1 MLVLTRKQSEMIQIG
16 DHIVVKVIHAGRNT
30 VKIGIEAPQAVR
42 VLRAELCDPPEEGH
56 PLAAFLGERRA
67 IRSGGIAGRVE
78 GRRERPGALTAEC
91 VALVVARPRAK

>member
-42 VLRAELCDPPEEGH
+42 VLRAELCDPPEAGH

-67 IRSGGIAGRVE
+67 IRSGGLAVRS
-78 GRRERPGALTAEC
+78 ERATCITVRPK
-91 VALVVARPRAK
+91 AR